1 MTQLCPIH
9 EVVEDIDVVSDRETE
24 RARYLVTRLVT
35 VFSVGNGDS
44 NAGQIVGFVYGD
56 PGKTGSAVHSFL
68 FDGTSYTELEYPGAT
83 TTWARG
89 INDGGQIVGD
99 YTDSSGRHAFL
110 FDGTSYSTLN
120 YGTSYTDG
128 FDINN
133 AGQIVGDYFDG
144 SYIPHAFLFNGTS
157 YGDII
162 YPGARSTYVRGINNM
177 GQAVGFYEDS
187 SGKSHMFLATPLPV
201 SNP

>member
-1 MTQLCPIH
+1 
-9 EVVEDIDVVSDRETE
+9 
-24 RARYLVTRLVT
+24 
-35 VFSVGNGDS
+35 
-44 NAGQIVGFVYGD
+44 
-56 PGKTGSAVHSFL
+56 
-68 FDGTSYTELEYPGAT
+68 
-83 TTWARG
+83 
-89 INDGGQIVGD
+89 
-99 YTDSSGRHAFL
+99 L